1 MTGRSRDVRIIRCCL
16 IVITNPNLL
25 LLILSNW
32 QKNNAR
38 YLFNMKTSRYLFPND
53 YMADPSA
60 HVFEDKI
67 YIYPS
72 HDWESGVPENDNGD
86 HFNMRD
92 YHVCSMDDPDAEVV
106 DRGVVLTWDTPWVG
120 RQLGAAAVA
129 HQDGNYFLHF
139 RLKDQ
144 NDIFRMGVAISE
156 RPEGLF
162 SPEENPMKGSSS
174 IDPCLCQDNG
184 AYYMYCG

>member
-72 HDWESGVPENDNGD
+72 HDWEGGVPENDDGGD
-86 HFNMRD
+86 FNMRD
-92 YHVCSMDDPDAEVV
+92 YHGCSMHGPDAEVV
-106 DRGVVLTWDTPWVG
+106 DHGVVLTTEEIPWAG
-120 RQLGAAAVA
+120 RQLWESEVA
-129 HQDGNYFLHF
+129 HEDGKYYMYLP
-139 RLKDQ
+139 REDEKGVS
-144 NDIFRMGVAISE
+144 RMGVAIAD
-156 RPEGLF
+156 RPEGAC
-162 SPEENPMKGSSS
+162 
-174 IDPCLCQDNG
+174 I
-184 AYYMYCG
+184 